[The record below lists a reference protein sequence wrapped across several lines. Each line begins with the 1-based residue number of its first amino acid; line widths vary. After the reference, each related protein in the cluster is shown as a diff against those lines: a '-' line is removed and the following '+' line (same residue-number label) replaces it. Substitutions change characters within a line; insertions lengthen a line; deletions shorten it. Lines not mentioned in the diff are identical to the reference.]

1 MSKAIEGF
9 GDLVSV
15 NWLKHHLNDDN
26 LIVLDASI
34 PKVTDKTS
42 KLSELQIPNARFFD
56 IKNKFSDTK
65 ARFPNT
71 IPSEIQF
78 EKSAQ
83 ELGINND
90 SIIVVYD
97 HLGIYSSPRAWWLFK
112 TFGHQN
118 IAVLDGGLPEWIN
131 HGFST
136 VKKESKS
143 FDLGYF
149 KAKYN
154 PNNVV
159 YFESID
165 MIAQDPNFKIIDARS
180 NDRFKCLIP
189 EPREG
194 LRSGTISNSIN
205 LPFETILNDI
215 KLKSTQELKIIFNAL
230 AKPNQHLVFSCGSG
244 ITASILS
251 LAATIVGYNNSVYD
265 GSWTE
270 YGILTTAT
278 MDKPNTWT
286 KDELLAYILLFVAHS
301 DLDET
306 RKEKDYILSRVDKKV
321 YQRVHEQFDQD
332 NDYQSIQNIIEGVKT
347 HDYYRNDLA
356 DLFADIKLMAFA
368 DGEMDI
374 MENMAYNLL
383 KKILK

>member
-9 GDLVSV
+9 GELVSV
-15 NWLKHHLNDDN
+15 DWLKNHLNDER
-26 LIVLDASI
+26 IIILDASL
-34 PKVTDKTS
+34 PKVTGSAS
-42 KLSELQIPNARFFD
+42 KLLDKQIPKARFFD
-56 IKNKFSDTK
+56 IKNTFSNTSSE
-65 ARFPNT
+65 FPNT

-78 EKSAQ
+78 EQASQ
-83 ELGINND
+83 DLGLNNN

-97 HLGIYSSPRAWWLFK
+97 NVGMYSSPRAWWLFK
-112 TFGHQN
+112 TFGHQQV
-118 IAVLDGGLPEWIN
+118 AVLDGGLPEWTKRGYTTENII
-131 HGFST
+131 
-136 VKKESKS
+136 SKPYIKG
-143 FDLGYF
+143 DF
-149 KAKYN
+149 KATYN

-159 YFESID
+159 YFESLD
-165 MIAQDPNFKIIDARS
+165 MIVQDPNFKIIDARS
-180 NDRFKCLIP
+180 SDRFNGLVS

-194 LRSGTISNSIN
+194 LRSGTIPNSEN
-205 LPFETILNDI
+205 LPFETVLNDNKFKSPDEI
-215 KLKSTQELKIIFNAL
+215 KVVFNQL
-230 AKPNQHLVFSCGSG
+230 ATPNQQLVFSCGSG
-244 ITASILS
+244 ITACILS
-251 LAATIVGYNNSVYD
+251 LAATIAGYNNSVYD

-270 YGILTTAT
+270 YGTLTTAT

-321 YQRVHEQFDQD
+321 YQRVHERFEAD

-374 MENMAYNLL
+374 MENMAYILL